1 MYLTYFELREQ
12 PFALA
17 PDPAMLFWSE
27 AHSQAFAMMEF
38 GLLSGAPIT
47 VITGE
52 VGAGKTTL
60 IRHLLEKLGEDWA
73 VGLISN
79 FQQDRGDILTWA
91 LVAMGQEAHP
101 ERSYIQNFDRFQ
113 KFLIDRFAAGKKTL
127 IIVDEA
133 QNLDARSIEELRMFT
148 NINADKNELLQVLL
162 VGQPELGDLVK
173 RGEHRQFAQRIAAQ
187 FHLPTLTMDETIA
200 YIRTRLEAA
209 GGRSGIITMPAAR
222 AIHRATR
229 GVPRLINVLS
239 EYALVTAYGQGRK
252 RISRE
257 MIEDIVPQISRFGA
271 FVDPTD
277 EIGDEGEDEGA
288 SSIFSFDDDAGHK
301 GPGAKPKRKLNWRV

>member
-1 MYLTYFELREQ
+1 MYLAYFDLEER

-17 PDPAMLFWSE
+17 PDPAMLFWSK
-27 AHSQAFAMMEF
+27 AHAQAYAMMEF

-60 IRHLLEKLGEDWA
+60 IRLLLEKLEDHWA

-79 FQQDRGDILTWA
+79 AQQGRGDMLSWA
-91 LVAMGQEAHP
+91 LVAMGEEAHP
-101 ERSYIQNFDRFQ
+101 ERTYIENFDRFQ

-133 QNLDARSIEELRMFT
+133 QNLDSRSIEELRMFT
-148 NINADKNELLQVLL
+148 NINADKNELLQLLL
-162 VGQPELGDLVK
+162 VGQPELGDLVA
-173 RGEHRQFAQRIAAQ
+173 RAEHRQFAQRIAAQ
-187 FHLPTLTMDETIA
+187 FHLPNLTMEETKA
-200 YIRTRLEAA
+200 YIRSRLEAA
-209 GGRSGIITMPAAR
+209 GGRSGIITIPAAN
-222 AIHRATR
+222 AIYRATR
-229 GVPRLINVLS
+229 GVPRLINVLA

-252 RISRE
+252 RVSRA

-271 FVDPTD
+271 FVAPELEPEND
-277 EIGDEGEDEGA
+277 EEDDA
-288 SSIFSFDDDAGHK
+288 ASIFSLEDEWGGDGSEA
-301 GPGAKPKRKLNWRV
+301 ARKRALNRRS